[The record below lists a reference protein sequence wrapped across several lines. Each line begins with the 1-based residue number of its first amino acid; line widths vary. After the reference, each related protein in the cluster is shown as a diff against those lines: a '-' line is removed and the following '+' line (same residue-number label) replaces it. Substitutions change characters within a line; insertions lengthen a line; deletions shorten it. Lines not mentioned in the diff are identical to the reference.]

1 MNNINVQQDDLYT
14 TNTMSEVEEIPKDWV
29 RIDSE
34 GYFVCPECENRVQPH
49 VSLEEGIV
57 PANLSDIFEDLEK
70 YPNKIIYAICP
81 VCGMEYEFKKIG
93 EVLYLKPSAL
103 EK

>member
-1 MNNINVQQDDLYT
+1 MTNNNITVQSDDLYT
-14 TNTMSEVEEIPKDWV
+14 PIKEIEIPKDWI
-29 RIDSE
+29 RIDDE
-34 GYFVCPECENRVQPH
+34 GYFICPECENKVQPNI
-49 VSLEEGIV
+49 SSEEGIV
-57 PANLSDIFEDLEK
+57 PANLADIFEDLEK

-93 EVLYLKPSAL
+93 GVLYLKPSAL